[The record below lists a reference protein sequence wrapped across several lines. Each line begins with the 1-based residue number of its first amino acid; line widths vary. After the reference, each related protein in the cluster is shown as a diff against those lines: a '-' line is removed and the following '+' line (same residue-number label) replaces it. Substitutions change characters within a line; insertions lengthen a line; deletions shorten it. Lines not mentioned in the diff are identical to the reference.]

1 MKNLLLLITLIFSIH
16 QISFAS
22 FPVTESKSSHTEAEI
37 MISESLNSTDN
48 LELTN
53 LESLNSV
60 TSPVSGGGK
69 GMSIAAMVCG
79 IVGLFIGG
87 IILGPL
93 AIVFGAIGMKR
104 DGRGMAITGLITGI
118 IASLWSILIIAAV
131 LSL

>member
-1 MKNLLLLITLIFSIH
+1 MKNLLLLITFVFSIH

-22 FPVTESKSSHTEAEI
+22 FPVTESENTETEI
-37 MISESLNSTDN
+37 ITSESLNSHSN
-48 LELTN
+48 IELTN
-53 LESLNSV
+53 SESFTV
-60 TSPVSGGGK
+60 SPAVSGGGK

-79 IVGLFIGG
+79 IIGLFVGG

>member
-1 MKNLLLLITLIFSIH
+1 MKNLLLLITFVFSIH

-22 FPVTESKSSHTEAEI
+22 FPVTESENTETEI
-37 MISESLNSTDN
+37 ITSESLNSHSN
-48 LELTN
+48 IELTN
-53 LESLNSV
+53 SESFTV
-60 TSPVSGGGK
+60 SPAVSGGGK

-79 IVGLFIGG
+79 IIGLFVGG

-118 IASLWSILIIAAV
+118 IASLWSILVIAAV

>member
-1 MKNLLLLITLIFSIH
+1 MKNLLLLLTIIFCTH
-16 QISFAS
+16 QIAYAS
-22 FPVTESKSSHTEAEI
+22 FPVSQAENSQNDSQI
-37 MISESLNSTDN
+37 NITESLNSQE
-48 LELTN
+48 ELDFTN
-53 LESLNSV
+53 FESSS
-60 TSPVSGGGK
+60 TISTAVSGGGK

-79 IVGLFIGG
+79 IVGLFVGG

-104 DGRGMAITGLITGI
+104 DGRGMAITGLVCGI

>member
-1 MKNLLLLITLIFSIH
+1 MKNLLLLITFVFSIH

-22 FPVTESKSSHTEAEI
+22 FPVTESENTETEI
-37 MISESLNSTDN
+37 ITSESLNSHSN
-48 LELTN
+48 IELTN
-53 LESLNSV
+53 SESFTV
-60 TSPVSGGGK
+60 SPAVSGGGK

-79 IVGLFIGG
+79 IIGLFVGG

-104 DGRGMAITGLITGI
+104 DGRGMAITGLVTGI